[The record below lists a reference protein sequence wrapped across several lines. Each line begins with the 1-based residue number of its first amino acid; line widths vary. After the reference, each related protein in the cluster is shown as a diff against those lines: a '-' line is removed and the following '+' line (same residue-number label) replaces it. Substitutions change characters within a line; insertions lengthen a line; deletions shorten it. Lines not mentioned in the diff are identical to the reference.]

1 MQINDLYKKESF
13 LKRVELIA
21 LINAHMNAVAFDKSE
36 DCWRLHYAVVTI
48 KEIEALV
55 AREFGYL

>member
-21 LINAHMNAVAFDKSE
+21 LINAHMNAAKFDKSE
-36 DCWRLHYAVVTI
+36 DCWRVRAAIIDL
-48 KEIEALV
+48 KEIEELV